1 MLDARTA
8 FALAATILLSVPAMA
23 QDTGTPLRDV
33 DAKRINPFQILI
45 DFELD
50 GGACDTI
57 GRPEIGELVDGTLSV
72 TFPTVTTAEV
82 CTMQVKELDFEY
94 AIESEQ
100 IISRIDVTLTGAEGR
115 VIGTGSTAVDKD

>member
-8 FALAATILLSVPAMA
+8 FALAATLLLSVPAMA

-57 GRPEIGELVDGTLSV
+57 GRPEIGDLVDGTLSV

-82 CTMQVKELDFEY
+82 CTMQIKELDFEY

-115 VIGTGSTAVDKD
+115 IIGTGSTAVDKD